1 MTLQKKRKTE
11 KSRVG
16 VAKKKKNSASAI
28 DVLIPPDTK
37 AIIEEIPDLFLDR
50 NLNESP
56 SDKFDS
62 NLNSSTE
69 LKPNFSRKEIDL
81 SKIGQTCQWSTR
93 SIAGTKVKL

>member
-1 MTLQKKRKTE
+1 M
-11 KSRVG
+11 
-16 VAKKKKNSASAI
+16 
-28 DVLIPPDTK
+28 IPPDTK

-69 LKPNFSRKEIDL
+69 LKPNFSRKEIEL